1 MPTGKVRWYDVDKGF
16 GFLASDDGEDVFVHA
31 SALPAGVTSLKQG
44 AKVEFGVV
52 DGKRG
57 KQALSVVVLEQ
68 PASVVK
74 AGRKPAEDMAVIL
87 EDLIKLMDGA
97 SNQLRRGRYPS
108 DEHCRKMAAVMRAV
122 ADDFD
127 V

>member
-16 GFLASDDGEDVFVHA
+16 GFLATDDGEDVFVHA
-31 SALPAGVTSLKQG
+31 SALPAGTTSLKQG
-44 AKVEFGVV
+44 ARVEFGVV

-74 AGRKPAEDMAVIL
+74 AGRKDPDDMAVIL
-87 EDLIKLMDGA
+87 EDLIKLMDSA

-108 DEHCRKMAAVMRAV
+108 DEHCRKLAAVMRAV

>member
-16 GFLASDDGEDVFVHA
+16 GFLATDDGEDVFVHA
-31 SALPAGVTSLKQG
+31 SALPAGTTSLKQG

-57 KQALSVVVLEQ
+57 KQALSVTILEQ

-74 AGRKPAEDMAVIL
+74 AGRKPAEDVAVIL
-87 EDLIKLMDGA
+87 EDLIKLMDSA

-108 DEHCRKMAAVMRAV
+108 DDHCRKLAAVMRAV

>member
-16 GFLASDDGEDVFVHA
+16 GFLATDEGEDVFVHA
-31 SALPAGVTSLKQG
+31 SALPDDTTSLKQG
-44 AKVEFGVV
+44 ARVEFGIV

-57 KQALSVVVLEQ
+57 KQALSVTVLEQ

-74 AGRKPAEDMAVIL
+74 AGRKPAEDVAVIL
-87 EDLIKLMDGA
+87 EDLIKLMDSA

-108 DEHCRKMAAVMRAV
+108 DDHSRKLAAVMRAV

>member
-1 MPTGKVRWYDVDKGF
+1 MPTGKVRWYDEDKGF

-31 SALPAGVTSLKQG
+31 SVLPAGTTSLKQG

-57 KQALSVVVLEQ
+57 KQALSVTVLEQ
-68 PASVVK
+68 PISIVK
-74 AGRKPAEDMAVIL
+74 AGRKPAEDVAIIL
-87 EDLIKLMDGA
+87 EDLIKLMDSA

-108 DEHCRKMAAVMRAV
+108 DDHCRKLAAVMRAV